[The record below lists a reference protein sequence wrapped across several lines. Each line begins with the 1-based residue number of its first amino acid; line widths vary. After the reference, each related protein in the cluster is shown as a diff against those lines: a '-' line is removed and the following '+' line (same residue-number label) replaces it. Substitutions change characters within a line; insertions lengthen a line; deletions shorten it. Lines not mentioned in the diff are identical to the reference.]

1 MGDEKMAFR
10 GDAHKLYI
18 KLSKANKQDEPL
30 RQVKELTEIQ
40 EIRAFYQT
48 IETATLQLIY
58 YRMIKEKQGSGI
70 IPIFVTSIP
79 WFFFLFSKQLQEFL
93 FKEGSLLFLLFGI
106 FYMVTLT
113 ISVIVHFREN
123 AWAAVHIEIIQ
134 DIVDERG
141 KHDT

>member
-1 MGDEKMAFR
+1 MSFR
-10 GDAHKLYI
+10 GDAHKLYMKLI
-18 KLSKANKQDEPL
+18 KVYKHDKPL
-30 RQVKELTEIQ
+30 GQVRELLEIE

-58 YRMIKEKQGSGI
+58 YRMTKEKQGSGI

-93 FKEGSLLFLLFGI
+93 FKEGSFLFLLFGI

-134 DIVDERG
+134 DIVKERE
-141 KHDT
+141 KQNT

>member
-1 MGDEKMAFR
+1 MKMAFR

-18 KLSKANKQDEPL
+18 KLTKANKQDKPL
-30 RQVKELTEIQ
+30 RHVKELTEIQ
-40 EIRAFYQT
+40 DIRAFYQT
-48 IETATLQLIY
+48 IETETLQLIY
-58 YRMIKEKQGSGI
+58 YRMTKEKQGSGI

-93 FKEGSLLFLLFGI
+93 FKEGRLLFLLFGI

-113 ISVIVHFREN
+113 ISVIIHFREN

-141 KHDT
+141 NHDI

>member
-1 MGDEKMAFR
+1 M
-10 GDAHKLYI
+10 KLI
-18 KLSKANKQDEPL
+18 KVYKHDKPL
-30 RQVKELTEIQ
+30 GQVRELLEIE

-58 YRMIKEKQGSGI
+58 YRMTKEKQGSGI

-93 FKEGSLLFLLFGI
+93 FKEGSFLFLLFGI

-134 DIVDERG
+134 DIVKERE
-141 KHDT
+141 KQNT

>member
-1 MGDEKMAFR
+1 MRLAFR

-18 KLSKANKQDEPL
+18 KLSKSNKADKPL
-30 RQVKELTEIQ
+30 RQVNELVEIQ
-40 EIRAFYQT
+40 EIRAFYET

-141 KHDT
+141 KQNT

>member
-1 MGDEKMAFR
+1 MELAFR

-18 KLSKANKQDEPL
+18 KLSKVNNQDAPL
-30 RQVKELTEIQ
+30 RQVKELKEIQ
-40 EIRAFYQT
+40 EIRVFYQT
-48 IETATLQLIY
+48 IETTTLQLIY
-58 YRMIKEKQGSGI
+58 YRMVKEKQGSGI

-141 KHDT
+141 KHVT

>member
-1 MGDEKMAFR
+1 MKMAFR

-18 KLSKANKQDEPL
+18 KLSKANKQEEPL

-141 KHDT
+141 NHDI

>member
-1 MGDEKMAFR
+1 MELAFR

-18 KLSKANKQDEPL
+18 KLSKSNKADKSL
-30 RQVKELTEIQ
+30 RQVNELAEVQEIQ
-40 EIRAFYQT
+40 AFYQT

-93 FKEGSLLFLLFGI
+93 FKEGSFLFLLFGI

-134 DIVDERG
+134 DIVDERR
-141 KHDT
+141 KHDI

>member
-1 MGDEKMAFR
+1 MSFR
-10 GDAHKLYI
+10 GDAHKLYM
-18 KLSKANKQDEPL
+18 KLNKVYKHDKPL
-30 RQVKELTEIQ
+30 GQVRELLEIE

-48 IETATLQLIY
+48 IETATLKLIY
-58 YRMIKEKQGSGI
+58 YRMTKEKQGSGI

-93 FKEGSLLFLLFGI
+93 FKEGSFLFLLFGI

-141 KHDT
+141 KQNT

>member
-1 MGDEKMAFR
+1 MAFR

-18 KLSKANKQDEPL
+18 KLTKTNKQDEPL

-134 DIVDERG
+134 DIVGERG

>member
-1 MGDEKMAFR
+1 MAFR

-18 KLSKANKQDEPL
+18 KLTKANKQDKPL
-30 RQVKELTEIQ
+30 RHVKELTEIQ
-40 EIRAFYQT
+40 DIRAFYQT
-48 IETATLQLIY
+48 IETETLQLIY
-58 YRMIKEKQGSGI
+58 YRMTKEKQGSGI

-93 FKEGSLLFLLFGI
+93 FKEGRLLFLLFGI

-113 ISVIVHFREN
+113 ISVIIHFREN

-141 KHDT
+141 NHDI

>member
-1 MGDEKMAFR
+1 MKMAFR

-141 KHDT
+141 NHDI

>member
-1 MGDEKMAFR
+1 MKMAFR

-30 RQVKELTEIQ
+30 RQAKELTEIQ

-141 KHDT
+141 NHDI

>member
-1 MGDEKMAFR
+1 MAFR

-141 KHDT
+141 NHDI

>member
-1 MGDEKMAFR
+1 MSMAFR
-10 GDAHKLYI
+10 GDAHRLYI
-18 KLSKANKQDEPL
+18 KLTKANRQDESL
-30 RQVKELTEIQ
+30 RQVKELVEIQ

-58 YRMIKEKQGSGI
+58 YRMTKEKQGSGI

-134 DIVDERG
+134 DIVEARG
-141 KHDT
+141 KHGT

>member
-1 MGDEKMAFR
+1 MAFR

-30 RQVKELTEIQ
+30 RQAKELTEIQ

-141 KHDT
+141 NHDI

>member
-1 MGDEKMAFR
+1 MAFR

-18 KLSKANKQDEPL
+18 KLSKANKQEEPL

-141 KHDT
+141 NHDI

>member
-1 MGDEKMAFR
+1 MSFR
-10 GDAHKLYI
+10 GDAHKLYMKLI
-18 KLSKANKQDEPL
+18 KVYKHDKPL
-30 RQVKELTEIQ
+30 GQVRELLEIE
-40 EIRAFYQT
+40 EIRSFYQT

-58 YRMIKEKQGSGI
+58 YRMTKEKQGSGI

-93 FKEGSLLFLLFGI
+93 FKEGSFLFLLFGI

-134 DIVDERG
+134 DIVKERE
-141 KHDT
+141 KQNT

>member
-1 MGDEKMAFR
+1 MSFR
-10 GDAHKLYI
+10 GDAHKLYMKLI
-18 KLSKANKQDEPL
+18 KVYKHDKPL
-30 RQVKELTEIQ
+30 GQVRELLEIE

-58 YRMIKEKQGSGI
+58 YRMTKEKQGSGI

-93 FKEGSLLFLLFGI
+93 FKEGSFLFLLFGI

-134 DIVDERG
+134 DIVKERE
-141 KHDT
+141 KPNT

>member
-1 MGDEKMAFR
+1 MAFR

-18 KLSKANKQDEPL
+18 KLSKANKQEEPL

-70 IPIFVTSIP
+70 IPIFVTSIT

-141 KHDT
+141 NHDI

>member
-1 MGDEKMAFR
+1 MAFR

-18 KLSKANKQDEPL
+18 KLSKANKQDESL

-141 KHDT
+141 NHDI

>member
-141 KHDT
+141 IHDT

>member
-1 MGDEKMAFR
+1 MSMAFR
-10 GDAHKLYI
+10 GDAHRLYI
-18 KLSKANKQDEPL
+18 KLTKANRQDESL
-30 RQVKELTEIQ
+30 RQVKELVEIQ

-58 YRMIKEKQGSGI
+58 YRMTKEKQGSGI

-123 AWAAVHIEIIQ
+123 AWAAVHIEVIQ
-134 DIVDERG
+134 DIVEARG
-141 KHDT
+141 KHGT

>member
-1 MGDEKMAFR
+1 MRMAFR
-10 GDAHKLYI
+10 GDAHRLYI
-18 KLSKANKQDEPL
+18 KLTKANRQDESL
-30 RQVKELTEIQ
+30 RQVRELVEIQ
-40 EIRAFYQT
+40 EIRAFYQS

-58 YRMIKEKQGSGI
+58 YRMTKEKQGSGI

-134 DIVDERG
+134 DIVEARG
-141 KHDT
+141 KHGT